1 VTDNSTSSGADSNE
15 EMTVETTSVFRA
27 DFLNELD
34 APASSGTEGSVSGVE
49 GLPTGSALLV
59 VKRGPNA
66 GSRFLLDQA
75 TTSAGRHPD
84 SDIFLDDVTVRRRQP
99 QRHLRQPRTRRLGGA
114 LQRRRGADRQVPVGL
129 PDRAQERRRQLERLV
144 TAPDTPAFAGMSI
157 GAVLDLLRPDF
168 PDVTISKIRFLEA
181 EGLVTPE
188 RTPSGY
194 RRFTAYDCARLRF
207 VLTAQR
213 DHYLPLKVIKA
224 QLDEQPD
231 GELPTVGSAYAA
243 PRLVPVS
250 DAPADGMGADAA
262 SVARTPVR
270 LSREDLL
277 ARSGVDE
284 ALLGSLVK
292 AGVIKPGAAGFF
304 DEYAVVTAQ
313 CAKALAEYGV
323 EPRHL
328 RAFRSAA
335 DRQSDLIAQIAGPV
349 DKAGREGA
357 RDRAD
362 DLAREVAALAITL
375 HTSLI
380 KSAVRDVLDR

>member
-1 VTDNSTSSGADSNE
+1 
-15 EMTVETTSVFRA
+15 
-27 DFLNELD
+27 
-34 APASSGTEGSVSGVE
+34 
-49 GLPTGSALLV
+49 
-59 VKRGPNA
+59 
-66 GSRFLLDQA
+66 
-75 TTSAGRHPD
+75 
-84 SDIFLDDVTVRRRQP
+84 
-99 QRHLRQPRTRRLGGA
+99 
-114 LQRRRGADRQVPVGL
+114 
-129 PDRAQERRRQLERLV
+129 
-144 TAPDTPAFAGMSI
+144 MSI

-188 RTPSGY
+188 RTASGY

-207 VLTAQR
+207 ILTAQR

-224 QLDEQPD
+224 QLDAQPD
-231 GELPTVGSAYAA
+231 GELPQSGSAYGV
-243 PRLVPVS
+243 PRLVPVDGRGHDDPAGIS
-250 DAPADGMGADAA
+250 AVAP
-262 SVARTPVR
+262 TQVR

-277 ARSGVDE
+277 SRSGVDE
-284 ALLGSLVK
+284 ELLTALVK
-292 AGVIKPGAAGFF
+292 AGVITTGAAGFF
-304 DEYAVVTAQ
+304 DEHSVVIVQ
-313 CAKALAEYGV
+313 CARALADYGV

-349 DKAGREGA
+349 VKANKAGA

>member
-1 VTDNSTSSGADSNE
+1 
-15 EMTVETTSVFRA
+15 M
-27 DFLNELD
+27 
-34 APASSGTEGSVSGVE
+34 
-49 GLPTGSALLV
+49 SA
-59 VKRGPNA
+59 
-66 GSRFLLDQA
+66 
-75 TTSAGRHPD
+75 PD
-84 SDIFLDDVTVRRRQP
+84 SP
-99 QRHLRQPRTRRLGGA
+99 A
-114 LQRRRGADRQVPVGL
+114 L
-129 PDRAQERRRQLERLV
+129 
-144 TAPDTPAFAGMSI
+144 AGMSI

-188 RTPSGY
+188 RSGSGY

-207 VLTAQR
+207 ILTAQR

-224 QLDEQPD
+224 QLDAQPD
-231 GELPTVGSAYAA
+231 GELPHVGSPYAV
-243 PRLVPVS
+243 PRLVTVADQ
-250 DAPADGMGADAA
+250 DAPGADDDVD
-262 SVARTPVR
+262 VARTQVR

-277 ARSGVDE
+277 ERSGVGE
-284 ALLGSLVK
+284 EFLTALCK
-292 AGVIKPGAAGFF
+292 AGVITTGPGGLF
-304 DEYAVVTAQ
+304 DEYSVVIAQ
-313 CAKALAEYGV
+313 CARALGEYGV

-349 DKAGREGA
+349 GKASKTGA

>member
-1 VTDNSTSSGADSNE
+1 
-15 EMTVETTSVFRA
+15 
-27 DFLNELD
+27 
-34 APASSGTEGSVSGVE
+34 
-49 GLPTGSALLV
+49 
-59 VKRGPNA
+59 
-66 GSRFLLDQA
+66 
-75 TTSAGRHPD
+75 
-84 SDIFLDDVTVRRRQP
+84 
-99 QRHLRQPRTRRLGGA
+99 
-114 LQRRRGADRQVPVGL
+114 
-129 PDRAQERRRQLERLV
+129 V
-144 TAPDTPAFAGMSI
+144 TAPDTPALAGMSI
-157 GAVLDLLRPDF
+157 GAVLDSLRPDF

-188 RTPSGY
+188 RTASGY

-207 VLTAQR
+207 ILTAQR
-213 DHYLPLKVIKA
+213 DQYLPLKVIKA
-224 QLDEQPD
+224 QLDAQPD
-231 GELPTVGSAYAA
+231 GELPHTGSAYTV

-250 DAPADGMGADAA
+250 DHGEISEAVAP
-262 SVARTPVR
+262 TQVR

-277 ARSGVDE
+277 ARSGVDDK
-284 ALLGSLVK
+284 LLVALVK
-292 AGVIKPGAAGFF
+292 EGVITTGAGGFF
-304 DEYAVVTAQ
+304 DEHSVVIAQ
-313 CAKALAEYGV
+313 CAQALAEYGV

-349 DKAGREGA
+349 VKAGKAGA

>member
-1 VTDNSTSSGADSNE
+1 
-15 EMTVETTSVFRA
+15 M
-27 DFLNELD
+27 
-34 APASSGTEGSVSGVE
+34 
-49 GLPTGSALLV
+49 
-59 VKRGPNA
+59 
-66 GSRFLLDQA
+66 
-75 TTSAGRHPD
+75 
-84 SDIFLDDVTVRRRQP
+84 
-99 QRHLRQPRTRRLGGA
+99 
-114 LQRRRGADRQVPVGL
+114 
-129 PDRAQERRRQLERLV
+129 
-144 TAPDTPAFAGMSI
+144 TAPDTPALAGMSI

-181 EGLVTPE
+181 EGLVTPQ
-188 RTPSGY
+188 RSGSGY

-207 VLTAQR
+207 ILTAQR
-213 DHYLPLKVIKA
+213 DQYLPLKVIKA
-224 QLDEQPD
+224 QLDALPD
-231 GELPTVGSAYAA
+231 GELPQAGSSYAG
-243 PRLVPVS
+243 PRLVEVS
-250 DAPADGMGADAA
+250 GLDTDGETAGT
-262 SVARTPVR
+262 RTQVR

-284 ALLGSLVK
+284 ELLAALCK
-292 AGVIKPGAAGFF
+292 AGVITTGPGGFF
-304 DEYAVVTAQ
+304 DEYSVVIAQ
-313 CAKALAEYGV
+313 CARALADYGV

-349 DKAGREGA
+349 GKANTTGA

>member
-1 VTDNSTSSGADSNE
+1 MS
-15 EMTVETTSVFRA
+15 
-27 DFLNELD
+27 
-34 APASSGTEGSVSGVE
+34 
-49 GLPTGSALLV
+49 
-59 VKRGPNA
+59 
-66 GSRFLLDQA
+66 Q
-75 TTSAGRHPD
+75 
-84 SDIFLDDVTVRRRQP
+84 
-99 QRHLRQPRTRRLGGA
+99 
-114 LQRRRGADRQVPVGL
+114 
-129 PDRAQERRRQLERLV
+129 
-144 TAPDTPAFAGMSI
+144 PDTPALTGMSI

-188 RTPSGY
+188 RTASGY

-207 VLTAQR
+207 ILTAQR
-213 DHYLPLKVIKA
+213 DQYLPLKVIKA
-224 QLDEQPD
+224 QLDAQSD
-231 GELPTVGSAYAA
+231 GELPQSGSAYGI

-250 DAPADGMGADAA
+250 GDFSEGNGAAGGVSAVAP
-262 SVARTPVR
+262 TQVR
-270 LSREDLL
+270 LSREDLQS
-277 ARSGVDE
+277 RSGVDDE
-284 ALLGSLVK
+284 LLTALVK
-292 AGVIKPGAAGFF
+292 AGVITTGPAGFF
-304 DEYAVVTAQ
+304 DEHSVLIAQ
-313 CAKALAEYGV
+313 CARALAEYGV

-349 DKAGREGA
+349 VKAGKAGA

>member
-1 VTDNSTSSGADSNE
+1 MS
-15 EMTVETTSVFRA
+15 
-27 DFLNELD
+27 
-34 APASSGTEGSVSGVE
+34 
-49 GLPTGSALLV
+49 
-59 VKRGPNA
+59 
-66 GSRFLLDQA
+66 Q
-75 TTSAGRHPD
+75 PD
-84 SDIFLDDVTVRRRQP
+84 S
-99 QRHLRQPRTRRLGGA
+99 
-114 LQRRRGADRQVPVGL
+114 
-129 PDRAQERRRQLERLV
+129 
-144 TAPDTPAFAGMSI
+144 APLAGMSI

-188 RTPSGY
+188 RTASGY

-207 VLTAQR
+207 ILTAQR
-213 DHYLPLKVIKA
+213 DQYLPLKVIKA
-224 QLDEQPD
+224 QLDAQPD
-231 GELPTVGSAYAA
+231 GALPPSAQPYSTPYPA
-243 PRLVPVS
+243 PRLVPVGTG
-250 DAPADGMGADAA
+250 DGAA
-262 SVARTPVR
+262 AAAGVGPTQVR

-277 ARSGVDE
+277 ERSGVGDD
-284 ALLGSLVK
+284 LLAALVK
-292 AGVIKPGAAGFF
+292 AGVITPSAKAGGGIFF
-304 DEYAVVTAQ
+304 DEHSVVIAQ
-313 CAKALAEYGV
+313 CAGALADYGV

-349 DKAGREGA
+349 GKAGTTGA

>member
-1 VTDNSTSSGADSNE
+1 
-15 EMTVETTSVFRA
+15 M
-27 DFLNELD
+27 
-34 APASSGTEGSVSGVE
+34 
-49 GLPTGSALLV
+49 
-59 VKRGPNA
+59 
-66 GSRFLLDQA
+66 
-75 TTSAGRHPD
+75 
-84 SDIFLDDVTVRRRQP
+84 
-99 QRHLRQPRTRRLGGA
+99 
-114 LQRRRGADRQVPVGL
+114 
-129 PDRAQERRRQLERLV
+129 
-144 TAPDTPAFAGMSI
+144 TAPDGHALAGMSI

-188 RTPSGY
+188 RTRAGY

-224 QLDEQPD
+224 QLDAQPD
-231 GELPTVGSAYAA
+231 GELPSIGSAYAA
-243 PRLVPVS
+243 PRLTTVPD
-250 DAPADGMGADAA
+250 DAADA
-262 SVARTPVR
+262 VADTVAPTPVR

-277 ARSGVDE
+277 TRSGIDE
-284 ALLGSLVK
+284 ALLASLVK
-292 AGVIKPGAAGFF
+292 AGVIKPGPAGFF

-313 CAKALAEYGV
+313 CAKALGDYGV

-349 DKAGREGA
+349 ERARREGA

>member
-1 VTDNSTSSGADSNE
+1 
-15 EMTVETTSVFRA
+15 
-27 DFLNELD
+27 
-34 APASSGTEGSVSGVE
+34 
-49 GLPTGSALLV
+49 
-59 VKRGPNA
+59 
-66 GSRFLLDQA
+66 
-75 TTSAGRHPD
+75 
-84 SDIFLDDVTVRRRQP
+84 
-99 QRHLRQPRTRRLGGA
+99 
-114 LQRRRGADRQVPVGL
+114 
-129 PDRAQERRRQLERLV
+129 
-144 TAPDTPAFAGMSI
+144 MSI
-157 GAVLDLLRPDF
+157 GAVLDSLRPDF

-188 RTPSGY
+188 RTASGY

-207 VLTAQR
+207 ILTAQR
-213 DHYLPLKVIKA
+213 DQYLPLKVIKA
-224 QLDEQPD
+224 QLDAQPD
-231 GELPTVGSAYAA
+231 GELPRTGSAYGV

-250 DAPADGMGADAA
+250 GEGRAPATRFGAA
-262 SVARTPVR
+262 VAPTQVR

-277 ARSGVDE
+277 ARSGVDDE
-284 ALLGSLVK
+284 LLTALVK
-292 AGVIKPGAAGFF
+292 AGVITTGPAGFF
-304 DEYAVVTAQ
+304 DEHSVVIAQ
-313 CAKALAEYGV
+313 CARALAEYGV

-349 DKAGREGA
+349 VKAGKAGA

>member
-1 VTDNSTSSGADSNE
+1 
-15 EMTVETTSVFRA
+15 M
-27 DFLNELD
+27 
-34 APASSGTEGSVSGVE
+34 
-49 GLPTGSALLV
+49 
-59 VKRGPNA
+59 
-66 GSRFLLDQA
+66 
-75 TTSAGRHPD
+75 
-84 SDIFLDDVTVRRRQP
+84 
-99 QRHLRQPRTRRLGGA
+99 
-114 LQRRRGADRQVPVGL
+114 
-129 PDRAQERRRQLERLV
+129 
-144 TAPDTPAFAGMSI
+144 TAPDTPALTGMSI

-188 RTPSGY
+188 RTASGY

-207 VLTAQR
+207 ILTAQR
-213 DHYLPLKVIKA
+213 DHYLPLKVIKS
-224 QLDEQPD
+224 QLDAQPD
-231 GELPTVGSAYAA
+231 GELPQSGSAYGV
-243 PRLVPVS
+243 PRLVPVGGNNADDTDGS
-250 DAPADGMGADAA
+250 AAGISAVAP
-262 SVARTPVR
+262 TQVR

-277 ARSGVDE
+277 ARSGVDDE
-284 ALLGSLVK
+284 LLTALVR
-292 AGVIKPGAAGFF
+292 AGVITTGPAGFF
-304 DEYAVVTAQ
+304 DEHSVVIAQ
-313 CAKALAEYGV
+313 CARALADYGV

-349 DKAGREGA
+349 VKANKAGA

>member
-1 VTDNSTSSGADSNE
+1 
-15 EMTVETTSVFRA
+15 M
-27 DFLNELD
+27 
-34 APASSGTEGSVSGVE
+34 
-49 GLPTGSALLV
+49 
-59 VKRGPNA
+59 
-66 GSRFLLDQA
+66 
-75 TTSAGRHPD
+75 
-84 SDIFLDDVTVRRRQP
+84 
-99 QRHLRQPRTRRLGGA
+99 
-114 LQRRRGADRQVPVGL
+114 
-129 PDRAQERRRQLERLV
+129 
-144 TAPDTPAFAGMSI
+144 TAPDGHALAGMSI

-188 RTPSGY
+188 RTRAGY

-224 QLDEQPD
+224 QLDAQPD
-231 GELPTVGSAYAA
+231 GELPSIGSAYAA
-243 PRLVPVS
+243 PRLTTVP
-250 DAPADGMGADAA
+250 DGAADA
-262 SVARTPVR
+262 VADTVAPTPVR

-277 ARSGVDE
+277 TRSGIDE
-284 ALLGSLVK
+284 ALLASLVK
-292 AGVIKPGAAGFF
+292 AGVIKPGPAGFF

-313 CAKALAEYGV
+313 CAKALGEYGV

-349 DKAGREGA
+349 ERARREGA